1 MLTNKEREF
10 LELAVDLAEE
20 ALNKGDQPFGSI
32 LVSKDGEVLFKDHN
46 RISSGDNTKH
56 PELRIAQWA
65 SLNLPGDERKEA
77 VVYTSG
83 EHCPMC
89 AAAHS
94 MNGLGKI
101 VYATS
106 GDQFRQWQEE
116 FGVDTGGVKPLGI
129 TDVTENIEV
138 IGPVKEFEER
148 VKALHKEYY
157 RK

>member
-1 MLTNKEREF
+1 MLTNKEKEY
-10 LELAVDLAEE
+10 LKLAVDLAEE
-20 ALNKGDQPFGSI
+20 ALNKGDQPFGSV
-32 LVSKDGEVLFKDHN
+32 LVSKDCEVLFKDRN

-65 SLNLPGDERKEA
+65 SLNLPEDERKEA

-106 GDQFRQWQEE
+106 GEQFRQWQEE

-129 TDVTENIEV
+129 RDVTENIEV

-157 RK
+157 KK